1 MATIKDI
8 AHKAGVSV
16 ATVSY
21 VLNDTRWVHE
31 DKRKRV
37 LEAIAELN
45 YVPNAVARGLRVQ
58 KSKAISFVVSDIT
71 NPFYPDLA
79 KACEEAAQQQGYT
92 INIVNTDDKADRT
105 QHALNQVRQ
114 GKVDGFILTSAL
126 EQDKEHIGI

>member
-71 NPFYPDLA
+71 NPFY
-79 KACEEAAQQQGYT
+79 
-92 INIVNTDDKADRT
+92 RT
-105 QHALNQVRQ
+105 WPRRARKPPSSK
-114 GKVDGFILTSAL
+114 GTRSIL
-126 EQDKEHIGI
+126 